1 MSSRLPRLSRAQRGK
16 RSRGKAQR
24 GEDTKRHMDVVSDEG
39 SALLFQNQ
47 DTIRFP
53 EALPPVL
60 GIFPALC
67 RLASSDDLLAAAMSV
82 MSNFFTASPNPLP
95 NP

>member
-1 MSSRLPRLSRAQRGK
+1 
-16 RSRGKAQR
+16 
-24 GEDTKRHMDVVSDEG
+24 MDVVSDEG
-39 SALLFQNQ
+39 SVLLFQNQ

-53 EALPPVL
+53 EALTLFL
-60 GIFPALC
+60 GTFPASC
-67 RLASSDDLLAAAMSV
+67 RPVGSEYLLTAAMSV